1 MKLTGAAITNNYEN
15 SVQKKEIKNNIQQR
29 KETSSS
35 EITSNVPITSVSR
48 LESMGIANLEKS
60 KYYQT
65 QVSLMQKSEKA
76 MDNLFDKL
84 YELED
89 TNNNTVINEIEK
101 NMKIQEIIKGVEAI
115 VGQED
120 FQKNEILSN
129 INVQSLGLDGYIS
142 SSEKEKALNEA
153 ILQVRLKKNELAIIK
168 EKNENELT
176 KLRLANENLKAA
188 NTTSVDKSNLNAS
201 LNNIKSGIEANPM
214 DIRNLSQARV
224 MNILNN

>member
-15 SVQKKEIKNNIQQR
+15 SVQKKEIKNNIQQK

-35 EITSNVPITSVSR
+35 EIPSNVPITSVSR

-89 TNNNTVINEIEK
+89 TNSNTVINEIEK

-153 ILQVRLKKNELAIIK
+153 LLQVRLKKNELSIIK

-201 LNNIKSGIEANPM
+201 LNNIKSGIETNPM